1 VRIPWRRK
9 TCVDAY
15 HLHGDH
21 FERYKRG
28 WAIRSNAM
36 VFKNRKDAG
45 NQLAMRLGAYANRE
59 DVIVLGIPR
68 GGVPV
73 AFEIA
78 QALNAPLDLFLSRKL
93 GVPGQEELAFGAVAA
108 GDGRFLDQ
116 EIIRAAGI
124 SEREIERVT
133 KEVTETLNQRA
144 ALYRGDRG
152 PLEVAGR
159 TVILVDDGIA
169 TGASMYAAIK
179 ALRQMKPA
187 KLVVAVPVAPPT
199 TTAWLRRAIDEL
211 VCLDEPEPFY
221 AVGQFFERFSQISDE
236 EVMDLLRRANQPSA
250 NRPFIESSSTVDS
263 AGEGSEQEVAIE
275 IETLTLEG
283 TLSIPQGANSIVLFA
298 HGSGSSR
305 HSPRNRY
312 VAGVLQSHGI
322 ATLLFDLLTHEE
334 EVVDESNHQLR
345 FNIALLAKRLVEV
358 TQWITQY
365 PSTKALP
372 IGYFGASTGA
382 AAALLAAT
390 SLPDR
395 VAAIV
400 SRGGRPDLALEALGQ
415 VGASV
420 LLIVG
425 GADPIVITLNRQ
437 ALRRL
442 QCRNKQLVVVPGATH
457 LFEEPGKLEE
467 VAQTAADWFA
477 HFLVPN
483 WWNKG
488 TRTVRASRAR

>member
-1 VRIPWRRK
+1 
-9 TCVDAY
+9 
-15 HLHGDH
+15 
-21 FERYKRG
+21 
-28 WAIRSNAM
+28 M

-45 NQLAMRLGAYANRE
+45 SQLSTRLGAYANRE

-68 GGVPV
+68 GGVVV

-78 QALNAPLDLFLSRKL
+78 QALNVRLDIFLSRKL

-124 SEREIERVT
+124 SERVIERIT
-133 KEVTETLNQRA
+133 NEVTETLKQRA

-152 PLEVAGR
+152 PLQVSGQ

-179 ALRQMKPA
+179 ALRQMKPP
-187 KLVVAVPVAPPT
+187 KLIVAVPVAPPT
-199 TTAWLRRAIDEL
+199 TTAWLRNVVDEL
-211 VCLDEPEPFY
+211 VCLDEPDPFY
-221 AVGQFFERFSQISDE
+221 AVGQFFERFPQVSDE
-236 EVMDLLRRANQPSA
+236 EVMDLLRRANRPSTQP
-250 NRPFIESSSTVDS
+250 SSTVDS
-263 AGEGSEQEVAIE
+263 AGWRSEQEVVIE
-275 IETLTLEG
+275 IGTLTLEG
-283 TLSIPQGANSIVLFA
+283 TLCIPQAANSIVLFA

-312 VAGVLQSHGI
+312 VAEVLQSHGI
-322 ATLLFDLLTHEE
+322 ATLLFDLLTREE
-334 EVVDESNHQLR
+334 EVIDESNHELR

-358 TQWITQY
+358 TKWITQNA
-365 PSTKALP
+365 STKSLP

-382 AAALLAAT
+382 AAALVAAA

-395 VAAIV
+395 VAAVV

-415 VGASV
+415 VRASV

-425 GADPIVITLNRQ
+425 GEDEIVITLNRQ

-457 LFEEPGKLEE
+457 LFEEPGKLEQ
-467 VAQTAADWFA
+467 VAQAAADWFA

-488 TRTVRASRAR
+488 ARPVRVSGAR